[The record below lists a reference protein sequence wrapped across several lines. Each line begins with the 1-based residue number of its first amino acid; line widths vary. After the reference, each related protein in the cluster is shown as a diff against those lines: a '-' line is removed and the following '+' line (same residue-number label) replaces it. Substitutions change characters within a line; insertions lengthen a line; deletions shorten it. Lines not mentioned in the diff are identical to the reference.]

1 MKALLWFV
9 AVSLVVSISHC
20 SKKPVGIARK
30 EDIPY
35 IKCQV
40 CEKLGKELHQQV
52 QKKQAEISP
61 KKISEYQIIE
71 ITENSCNLKK
81 SEADWILRIDI
92 VEKGDRLELVEQ
104 DSEGQCNSECK
115 TIERACQEVLG
126 YSDTDVAEY
135 LYKSKPNVDSLR
147 NYLCKDL
154 TKTCSTNPP
163 PVPKDRTP
171 GEPFVAK
178 SDKEAEMEK
187 ILKSMEVGLEPF
199 VFICVIKKMKALL
212 WFVAVSLVVSI
223 SHCSKKPVGIARKED
238 IPYIKCQVC
247 EKLGKELHQQV
258 QKKQA
263 EISPKKISEYQI
275 IEITENSC
283 NLKKSEADWILRIDI
298 VEKGDRLELV
308 EQDSEGQCNSECK
321 TIERACQEVLGYSD
335 TDVAEY
341 LYKSKPNVDSLRN
354 YLCKDLTKTCSTN
367 PPPVPKDR
375 TPGEPFVAKSDKEAE
390 MEKILKSME
399 GKVLREKESR
409 KGDWKQV
416 VRKGIADT
424 SATLKKHAD
433 RVSNQI
439 RKWWRGKKTTTSKK
453 GSKAGKSEL

>member
-1 MKALLWFV
+1 
-9 AVSLVVSISHC
+9 
-20 SKKPVGIARK
+20 
-30 EDIPY
+30 
-35 IKCQV
+35 
-40 CEKLGKELHQQV
+40 
-52 QKKQAEISP
+52 
-61 KKISEYQIIE
+61 
-71 ITENSCNLKK
+71 
-81 SEADWILRIDI
+81 
-92 VEKGDRLELVEQ
+92 
-104 DSEGQCNSECK
+104 
-115 TIERACQEVLG
+115 
-126 YSDTDVAEY
+126 
-135 LYKSKPNVDSLR
+135 
-147 NYLCKDL
+147 
-154 TKTCSTNPP
+154 
-163 PVPKDRTP
+163 
-171 GEPFVAK
+171 
-178 SDKEAEMEK
+178 
-187 ILKSMEVGLEPF
+187 
-199 VFICVIKKMKALL
+199 MKALL

-399 GKVLREKESR
+399 GMPGAPGMKMYSRDELMNMKNFGDEDADDEDEDDDDEADLPSKLGKVLREKESR